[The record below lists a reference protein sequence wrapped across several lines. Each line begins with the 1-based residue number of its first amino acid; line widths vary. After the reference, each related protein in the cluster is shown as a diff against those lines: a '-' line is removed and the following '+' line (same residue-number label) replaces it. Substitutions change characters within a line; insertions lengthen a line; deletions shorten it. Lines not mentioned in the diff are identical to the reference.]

1 MHFTA
6 LLLHSSGFQEVFRG
20 KRGECGFKEGVG
32 AGKKAAAV
40 RGQGAGLL
48 VVSWLACWLACWLAV
63 KSNQQ
68 RALLKDEAGRKEAT
82 GVSTPFSSLSLFCLV
97 CLFVVLLLLVLLL
110 LSLLLLLLLWLLLLL
125 VDVLTADDLV
135 NDPVENVKNEEDER
149 EGHAGHGVNAL
160 GPADEELLHLLDAFL
175 GCRRGRGVVVVA
187 LDGHAVLGVQA
198 GGAHT
203 VAWEAEASLAR
214 LVLLQHRPRLSLVGA
229 TGTQRVN
236 V

>member
-1 MHFTA
+1 M
-6 LLLHSSGFQEVFRG
+6 
-20 KRGECGFKEGVG
+20 VG
-32 AGKKAAAV
+32 
-40 RGQGAGLL
+40 
-48 VVSWLACWLACWLAV
+48 WLACWLACWLAV

-68 RALLKDEAGRKEAT
+68 RALLKDEAERKEAT
-82 GVSTPFSSLSLFCLV
+82 GVSAHFHPSLFFFPV

-110 LSLLLLLLLWLLLLL
+110 LLLLLSLLLLLLLRLLLLL

-149 EGHAGHGVNAL
+149 EGHTGHGVNAL

-175 GCRRGRGVVVVA
+175 GRRRGRGVVVVA

-203 VAWEAEASLAR
+203 VAWEAEAPLAR
-214 LVLLQHRPRLSLVGA
+214 LVLLQHRPRLSLGGA
-229 TGTQRVN
+229 TETQHSVSGQDRARTRMDE
-236 V
+236 